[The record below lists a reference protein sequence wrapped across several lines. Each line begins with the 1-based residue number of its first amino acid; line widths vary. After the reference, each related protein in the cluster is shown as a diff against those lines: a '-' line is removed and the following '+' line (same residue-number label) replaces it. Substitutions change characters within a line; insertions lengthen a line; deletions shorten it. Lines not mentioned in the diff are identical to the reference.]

1 MASTT
6 EAPEQS
12 ETEGADEEVV
22 LYRHSKRPQ
31 WGVAILAWEKDTR
44 RAYQFEDGRLR
55 RIKKGYYKLM
65 QPADDVDRARD
76 TIVRS
81 LRNALKANRGKVDTK
96 VQDQVAPFD
105 DQVDLFITMYPGG
118 FQDEQWIED
127 HRTTS
132 GRALKRHREPVVND
146 TRDLLSKERCDE
158 LIEGGRHE
166 DLVESALDILAATS
180 LVAISHVK
188 TLRRIS
194 DEEKVEFAERIR
206 DLLHGEGDFDERFD
220 AYLDFLTEVFAG
232 RPSWRL
238 ATALPALMYPDHHVC
253 VRRSAFTR
261 QAGAISPMARYS
273 KRATVRSY
281 KNFRRVA
288 QVVKKRL
295 AKKGHE
301 ARDYLDIYDF
311 VWDTLRDSA
320 LDHLGDDDDDEK
332 DD

>member
-1 MASTT
+1 LATT
-6 EAPEQS
+6 TDAPEQS
-12 ETEGADEEVV
+12 ETEAQEDETT
-22 LYRHSKRPQ
+22 LYRHQKRPQ

-55 RIKKGYYKLM
+55 RIKKGYYNLM
-65 QPADDVDRARD
+65 QPADDVERSRD
-76 TIVRS
+76 AVVQS
-81 LRNALKANRGKVDTK
+81 LQNALKANRGKVETK

-105 DQVDLFITMYPGG
+105 DQVDLFLTMYPKG

-146 TRDLLSKERCDE
+146 TRDLLARERCDE
-158 LIEGGRHE
+158 LIEGDRHDE
-166 DLVESALDILAATS
+166 LVESALDILASTS

-194 DEEKVEFAERIR
+194 DEEKVVFAERIR
-206 DLLHGEGDFDERFD
+206 ELLHGEGDFEERFE
-220 AYLDFLTEVFAG
+220 AYLEFLTEVFAG

-238 ATALPALMYPDHHVC
+238 ATALPALMYPENHVC

-295 AKKGHE
+295 TKKGHE
-301 ARDYLDIYDF
+301 PRDFLDVYDF
-311 VWDTLRDSA
+311 IWDTLRDSA
-320 LDHLGDDDDDEK
+320 LDHLGDDEDEK
-332 DD
+332 DE

>member
-1 MASTT
+1 MATSTDT
-6 EAPEQS
+6 TDKKDTDNPE
-12 ETEGADEEVV
+12 EDNT
-22 LYRHSKRPQ
+22 LYRHQKRPQ
-31 WGVAILAWEKDTR
+31 WGVAILAWEKETR

-65 QPADDVDRARD
+65 QPAEDVERSRD
-76 TIVRS
+76 AIVSS
-81 LRNALKANRGKVDTK
+81 LQNALKANRGKATPK
-96 VQDQVAPFD
+96 VQDQVAPFS
-105 DQVDLFITMYPGG
+105 DQVDLFKTLYPGG

-146 TRDLLSKERCDE
+146 AHDLLSKERCEE
-158 LIEGGRHE
+158 LIEGGRHD

-194 DEEKVEFAERIR
+194 DEEKVQFAERIQ
-206 DLLHGEGDFDERFD
+206 DLLHGDRDFEERFEE
-220 AYLDFLTEVFAG
+220 YLDFLTEVFAG

-238 ATALPALMYPDHHVC
+238 ATALPAIMYPDHHVC

-273 KRATVRSY
+273 KRASVRSY

-295 AKKGHE
+295 EKKGHKP
-301 ARDYLDIYDF
+301 RDFLDIYDF
-311 VWDTLRDSA
+311 IWDTLRDSA
-320 LDHLGDDDDDEK
+320 LDHLGEDDDEK

>member
-1 MASTT
+1 MATSTETTDQKDT
-6 EAPEQS
+6 EA
-12 ETEGADEEVV
+12 AEEDRT
-22 LYRHSKRPQ
+22 LYRHTKRPQ
-31 WGVAILAWEKDTR
+31 WGVAILAWEKETR

-55 RIKKGYYKLM
+55 RIKKGYYDLM
-65 QPADDVDRARD
+65 TPADDLERGHD

-81 LRNALKANRGKVDTK
+81 LKNALKANRGKVEQK

-105 DQVDLFITMYPGG
+105 DQVDLLVQMYPKG
-118 FQDEQWIED
+118 FEDEKWIED

-132 GRALKRHREPVVND
+132 GRALKRHREPVVKD
-146 TRDLLSKERCDE
+146 AHDLLSKDRCEE
-158 LIEGGRHE
+158 LISGDKHE

-188 TLRRIS
+188 TLRQIS
-194 DEEKVEFAERIR
+194 DEEKVEFAVRIQ
-206 DLLHGEGDFDERFD
+206 DLLHGEGDFEERFE
-220 AYLDFLTEVFAG
+220 AYIDFLTEVFAG

-238 ATALPALMYPDHHVC
+238 ATALPALMYPNEHVC

-273 KRATVRSY
+273 KRASVRSY

-295 AKKGHE
+295 EKKGQKP
-301 ARDYLDIYDF
+301 RDFLDIYDF
-311 VWDTLRDSA
+311 IWDTLRDSA
-320 LDHLGDDDDDEK
+320 LDHLGEDDDENG

>member
-1 MASTT
+1 MATST
-6 EAPEQS
+6 EATNETDTPE
-12 ETEGADEEVV
+12 EDDT
-22 LYRHSKRPQ
+22 LYRHKKRPQ
-31 WGVAILAWEKDTR
+31 WGVAILAWEKDSR

-55 RIKKGYYKLM
+55 RIKKGYYELM
-65 QPADDVDRARD
+65 EPAEDVERSRD
-76 TIVRS
+76 TIVSS
-81 LRNALKANRGKVDTK
+81 LKNALKTNRGKTTTK
-96 VQDQVAPFD
+96 VQDQVAPFS
-105 DQVDLFITMYPGG
+105 DQVDLFETLYPKG
-118 FQDEQWIED
+118 FQDEKWIED
-127 HRTTS
+127 HRRSS
-132 GRALKRHREPVVND
+132 GRALKRHREPVVDD

-188 TLRRIS
+188 SLRRIS
-194 DEEKVEFAERIR
+194 DEEKVQFAERIR
-206 DLLHGEGDFDERFD
+206 DLLHGEGDFEERME

-238 ATALPALMYPDHHVC
+238 ATALPALMYPEEHVC

-273 KRATVRSY
+273 KRASVRSY

-295 AKKGHE
+295 EKKNHE
-301 ARDYLDIYDF
+301 PRDFLDIYDF
-311 VWDTLRDSA
+311 IWDTLRDSA
-320 LDHLGDDDDDEK
+320 LDHLGDDDDEGDE
-332 DD
+332 D